1 MDLSIV
7 QKKYQP
13 LVNKMSNNRY
23 LKAIMNG
30 MMGAMPVTI
39 IGSLAA
45 LLKQFPI
52 EGYQNFL
59 AETGI
64 SNILQLPIT
73 FTTNFLAL
81 IFVFTIT
88 NSVVESFNKKG
99 TVAAIIA
106 VVSFMILTPV
116 ESVGEGFS
124 MVTNIPMTWLGSTG
138 LFSALIVSIIV
149 GRLFVWISDKG
160 WTIKMPDSVPPFIT
174 DSFAGLVPGTL
185 IVTLF
190 TIVAGVMAQTSFGS
204 IHQMI
209 YGVLQIPL
217 QNLGGNIWAILIV
230 ALIGQILWFFG
241 IHGTMVTF
249 GVIMPI
255 WMAMDVAQ
263 LNAYS
268 NGQDLPNIVGL
279 NFFMVYSMGGT
290 ALGLIALML
299 LSKSV
304 RYKTLGK
311 LAVAPALFGI
321 TEPVIFGTPLVLNP
335 TFAIPFIFN
344 NLISLSLAYVLTTIG
359 ILPRLTGVGAPTGTP
374 IVLQGLITGGWRV
387 AIYQGVQVLLWIALW
402 YPFFKIAEKQ
412 SLADEKETIA

>member
-1 MDLSIV
+1 MDLSAI

-30 MMGAMPVTI
+30 MMGAMPVTL

-45 LLKQFPI
+45 LIKQFPI
-52 EGYQNFL
+52 ESYQNFL
-59 AETGI
+59 TETGL

-88 NSVVESFNKKG
+88 NAIVESFNRKG
-99 TVAAIIA
+99 TIAAVIA

-116 ESVGEGFS
+116 ESVGEGFN

-149 GRLFVWISDKG
+149 GRLFVWITDKG
-160 WTIKMPDSVPPFIT
+160 WTIKMPASVPPFIT
-174 DSFAGLVPGTL
+174 DSFAGLVPGVL
-185 IVTLF
+185 IVALF
-190 TIVAGVMAQTSFGS
+190 VVIAGLMSNTSYGS
-204 IHQMI
+204 IHQLI

-217 QNLGGNIWAILIV
+217 QSLGGNIWAILIV

-268 NGQDLPNIVGL
+268 NGQPLPNIVGL
-279 NFFMVYSMGGT
+279 QFFMIYCMGGT
-290 ALGLIALML
+290 AIGLVILML
-299 LSKSV
+299 LSKTV

-311 LAVAPALFGI
+311 LAVVPAIFGI

-344 NLISLSLAYVLTTIG
+344 NVISLSIAYFLTVVG
-359 ILPRLTGVGAPTGTP
+359 ILPRLTGIGAPTGTP
-374 IVLQGLITGGWRV
+374 ILLNGLITGGWKV
-387 AIYQGVQVLLWIALW
+387 ALFQVFQIFLWIALW

-412 SLADEKETIA
+412 AIEDERVVE